1 MRLDA
6 ATGRAVEV
14 EVYLLRA
21 EAGRL
26 AYRRCAGALGA
37 REDPDAAAR
46 RLAGVPG
53 GAALVHSTSWRCED
67 DGRVVLTYAVLPD
80 PERGRPALAVGDV
93 GLAYGESADR
103 PSPVRVEFAQVALH
117 AARHLAFLVEHDPH
131 VGDVVGR
138 DAGLAAVLA
147 SCAPGLAGRA

>member
-21 EAGRL
+21 EGGGL
-26 AYRRCAGALGA
+26 AYRRRAGALGA

-46 RLAGVPG
+46 RLAGVSG
-53 GAALVHSTSWRCED
+53 GALVHSTSWRCGD

-80 PERGRPALAVGDV
+80 PEPWRVAVPVGDV

-103 PSPVRVEFAQVALH
+103 PSPVRVGFAQVALH

-147 SCAPGLAGRA
+147 SCAPGLAGRS